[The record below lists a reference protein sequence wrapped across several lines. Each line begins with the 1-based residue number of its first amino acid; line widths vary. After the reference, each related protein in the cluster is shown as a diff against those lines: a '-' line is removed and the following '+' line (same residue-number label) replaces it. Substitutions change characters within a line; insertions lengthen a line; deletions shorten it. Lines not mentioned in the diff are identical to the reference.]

1 MPVPAMIVS
10 PAFDIRYMNQTG
22 AGLLG
27 RTTQEL
33 VGTKCYDSFRMGDCR
48 TSRCA
53 CSRAMSEDREVG
65 SETDAHP
72 EGLDLEVVY
81 SAVPI
86 RDEAGR
92 VVGGLEIIGE
102 QTAVRR
108 IQGAAEAAG
117 AKSARAR

>member
-1 MPVPAMIVS
+1 MIVS
-10 PAFDIRYMNQTG
+10 PDLDIRYMNQTG
-22 AGLLG
+22 ASLLG
-27 RTTQEL
+27 RTTREL

-53 CSRAMSEDREVG
+53 CSRAMREGREVS
-65 SETDAHP
+65 SETSAHP

-86 RDEAGR
+86 RDEAGG

-108 IQGAAEAAG
+108 AQGAAAG
-117 AKSARAR
+117 TRT